1 MLRVPTA
8 AGSLVTRSLLVKRH
22 ASREPS
28 EQDDA
33 GRTLFVTHL
42 DNFLTEAQLMRSFG
56 AAFGPVDRV
65 VLKTVEKKAPKAEQ
79 RADNVRFHVN
89 FACVIFKETVSL
101 EKAMETA
108 NGRITGSAVLPLP
121 GGALKEEVKAG
132 KTLYREASEL
142 RQEID
147 EWMAGYDAR
156 QEEQK
161 RLAREAAVVDD
172 DGFQKVVSG
181 ITRTADGVAIRSA
194 KRPSLKT
201 GAFSEPINN
210 FQDLAVTK
218 TDRRT
223 RKKREQ
229 ERPDFYKFQQREKRR
244 EDIIDH
250 RKRVAQDE
258 EKVVHMRK
266 AKRFKVARA
275 A

>member
-1 MLRVPTA
+1 LLRVPTA

-89 FACVIFKETVSL
+89 FARVIFKETVSL
-101 EKAMETA
+101 EKAMEA
-108 NGRITGSAVLPLP
+108 ADGRITGSAVLPLP
-121 GGALKEEVKAG
+121 GGVLKEEVKAG